1 MMCDY
6 ICVDDKPDVRQI
18 RLFGLICGLLEP
30 SLRLGLV
37 NMILM
42 IYSHQAFSS
51 WTVDVHFEAD
61 VTDLTSPLA
70 EVTGSGDSWR
80 LTNKQF
86 DGDLTPGTLFPLR

>member
-1 MMCDY
+1 MRY
-6 ICVDDKPDVRQI
+6 RTT
-18 RLFGLICGLLEP
+18 
-30 SLRLGLV
+30 
-37 NMILM
+37 
-42 IYSHQAFSS
+42 SHQAVSS
-51 WTVDVHFEAD
+51 WAVDVHFEAD

>member
-1 MMCDY
+1 M
-6 ICVDDKPDVRQI
+6 
-18 RLFGLICGLLEP
+18 
-30 SLRLGLV
+30 RLGLV
-37 NMILM
+37 NMRLRISSL
-42 IYSHQAFSS
+42 QAVSS
-51 WTVDVHFEAD
+51 WAVDVHFEAD